1 MSVVQERNT
10 LKGYFKKGSYPT
22 QEQFELLIDSLRHKN
37 DRIHVSLIE
46 GLTELL
52 NEKADS
58 SVGKA
63 LQDLLGRIERGEI
76 GGGMTADEREM
87 FESLL
92 GMFSIDEERGWLR
105 VNGPTKRYFMSM
117 TELSMPN
124 APEIAT
130 TTYYV
135 VTGNASVGVT
145 NKTSGATM
153 KYSTDGGVTWS
164 DTTGTISLA
173 SGYSNTASNV
183 VKTVNVLVKAVKN
196 GEESEINEYLIT
208 IKPKV
213 ASGNVSVVRNGNN
226 NDYSTSA
233 TITLTPSPTVG
244 AVSSYS
250 EDGGKTWTVFT
261 AATTKTT
268 TTSKSAS
275 VYQVKAVASES
286 MTAYQDA
293 ATVTSSAFTLNKKK
307 FYYGRGGA
315 TLSSEADIKALT
327 GGSSVEK
334 GTMAGSYS
342 ITSTEAGKYTW
353 FCGTGTLSNVTA
365 GGFAV
370 PMESVKVVDGYNCY
384 RSSSPVM
391 EIGTDTFT
399 VL

>member
-1 MSVVQERNT
+1 MSVIQDRNT
-10 LKGYFKKGSYPT
+10 LKGYFKTGAYPT

-37 DRIHVSLIE
+37 DNIPVTLIE
-46 GLTELL
+46 GLTGLL
-52 NEKADS
+52 NEKADA
-58 SVGKA
+58 SVAKA
-63 LQDLLGRIERGEI
+63 LQDLLARIERGEI
-76 GGGMTADEREM
+76 GGGLTETEREK
-87 FESLL
+87 FEGFLR
-92 GMFSIDEERGWLR
+92 MFSVDEERGWLR

-117 TELSMPN
+117 IELSMPN

-145 NKTSGATM
+145 NKTSGSTM

-173 SGYSNTASNV
+173 SGYSNTASNGE
-183 VKTVNVLVKAVKN
+183 KTIDVWVKAVKN
-196 GEESEINEYLIT
+196 GEESGINEYLIT

-244 AVSSYS
+244 AISSYS

-261 AATTKTT
+261 AAITNT
-268 TTSKSAS
+268 TTSSKSAGE
-275 VYQVKAVASES
+275 YQVKAVASES

-293 ATVTSSAFTLNKKK
+293 ETVTSSAFTLNKKK

-327 GGSSVEK
+327 GGGSAEQ

-342 ITSTEAGKYTW
+342 ISSAEAGKYTW

-365 GGFAV
+365 SGFAV

-384 RSSSPVM
+384 RSSSPVD
-391 EIGTDTFT
+391 EIGTDTFK